1 MSLQQQFV
9 GDSTS
14 GQSVESIKDLLLP
27 GSRTRTYWEMLIAA
41 LLLVQ
46 FVLSPYVAAFLLF
59 PRRPFLHAW
68 TSSLVFRFV
77 VDSAA
82 DLLYIVDICV
92 RFRTYHFSHSQKDEM
107 GLTSFIHNDIIP
119 TDHMVCIEK
128 NDLGLGLERE

>member
-1 MSLQQQFV
+1 M
-9 GDSTS
+9 T
-14 GQSVESIKDLLLP
+14 P
-27 GSRTRTYWEMLIAA
+27 GTHARNHRLATIAA

-68 TSSLVFRFV
+68 TPSLVFRFV

-92 RFRTYHFSHSQKDEM
+92 RFRTYHFSSKGDLVLDNNAIVNAT
-107 GLTSFIHNDIIP
+107 GLLYKGIQPEHNWYHYA
-119 TDHMVCIEK
+119 T
-128 NDLGLGLERE
+128 